1 MSSLAPLALFGLLY
15 VAESPTKAVNLKARN
30 GQDPLHVYLANAVA
44 LQRSLARQQLPFTLL
59 TNSRRA
65 IEALYD
71 SRPDLARIQIVELVL
86 ESPVPKGIPFYSAHF
101 KIDVY
106 RYFGSLG
113 QGAYVGLLDLDMV
126 ALGDVPPAL
135 ETLVSERIAACYDI
149 SDQVLTAF
157 RPSRVRADLSRFT
170 RHAAEGR
177 WVGGECL
184 FGPPAFFAE
193 LARKIDAIFPAYA
206 ACYAELHHQG
216 DEMLVSAALEDI
228 RRDGTYVAELGAL
241 GIVARYWSV
250 PVSHGQKAFR
260 WYKNAFLLHLPADK
274 DFLADVA
281 TRGSFDS
288 SDFRRRYFVH
298 RLRKAPINALKAL
311 KLLSKARFR

>member
-1 MSSLAPLALFGLLY
+1 MSRLAPLAFFGLLY
-15 VAESPTKAVNLKARN
+15 VADSPTKAVNLKARS

-44 LQRSLARQQLPFTLL
+44 LQQSLARQQLPFTLL

-65 IEALYD
+65 LEALYEG
-71 SRPDLARIQIVELVL
+71 RPDLARIPMVELAL

-106 RYFGSLG
+106 RYFGSLAE
-113 QGAYVGLLDLDMV
+113 GAYVGLLDLDMV
-126 ALGDVPPAL
+126 ALGDTPPAL
-135 ETLVSERIAACYDI
+135 ETLVGQRIPACYDI

-157 RPSRVRADLSRFT
+157 RPSRVREDLSRFT
-170 RHAAEGR
+170 SRAAEGR

-184 FGPPAFFAE
+184 LGPPAFFAE

-228 RRDGTYVAELGAL
+228 RRDGTYVADLGSL
-241 GIVARYWSV
+241 GVVARYWSV

-260 WYKNAFLLHLPADK
+260 WYRNAFLLHLPADK
-274 DFLADVA
+274 GFLADVA
-281 TRGSFDS
+281 ARGPFDS
-288 SDFRRRYFVH
+288 GDFRRRYLMH
-298 RLRKAPINALKAL
+298 RLRNAPINALKAL
-311 KLLSKARFR
+311 KLLTKARVR